1 MDSDSDFGFGGE
13 DDEVS
18 TEDDDASYEEEE
30 EATPDE
36 SVEQRNE
43 EEPVV
48 EDRIK
53 KKQRRFTLQDKMII
67 LHQIHCRETQ
77 GLSQYQA
84 CIATNIHEKQIIEW
98 KWQWSN
104 MRDTANKKAKSLC
117 KGRLSTLVP
126 YTDALLSYIFELCE
140 TGMAVSYTTVLL
152 KAVSVSREFRE
163 KSRKAQYSM
172 VKRFVKAHGLV
183 H

>member
-13 DDEVS
+13 DDNAS
-18 TEDDDASYEEEE
+18 TEDDDASYEEE

-53 KKQRRFTLQDKMII
+53 KKRRRFTLQDKMII
-67 LHQIHCRETQ
+67 LRQIRRRKTQ
-77 GLSQYQA
+77 GLSQCQA
-84 CIATNIHEKQIIEW
+84 CIATNINEKQIIEW
-98 KWQWSN
+98 KQQWSK
-104 MRDTANKKAKSLC
+104 MRDTANKKAKSFC
-117 KGRLSTLVP
+117 KGRPSTLVP
-126 YTDALLSYIFELCE
+126 YTNLLLSYIFELCE

-152 KAVSVSREFRE
+152 KAASVS
-163 KSRKAQYSM
+163 
-172 VKRFVKAHGLV
+172 
-183 H
+183 